1 MCGRRRGG
9 GWTFTIWGCTWKSRR
24 QLRLVDLADC
34 KKFNMP
40 QDIFGLI
47 KERGEKMA
55 VQGISGIEKLW
66 EVMPLTKAEAVEA
79 APVGGSFGDIFRSAI
94 ETVRETDA
102 EKSKAEYLLSTGQL
116 DDPAVL
122 TIAETKAGYAVDLL
136 IQLRNKAV
144 DAYNEL
150 MRISL

>member
-1 MCGRRRGG
+1 
-9 GWTFTIWGCTWKSRR
+9 
-24 QLRLVDLADC
+24 
-34 KKFNMP
+34 
-40 QDIFGLI
+40 
-47 KERGEKMA
+47 MA
-55 VQGISGIEKLW
+55 IEGIGGIETIEGIGGIKKLW
-66 EVMPLTKAEAVEA
+66 DAMPLTKAEAIEET
-79 APVGGSFGDIFRSAI
+79 PIGGSFGDIFRSAI

-122 TIAETKAGYAVDLL
+122 SIAQTKAGYAVDLL